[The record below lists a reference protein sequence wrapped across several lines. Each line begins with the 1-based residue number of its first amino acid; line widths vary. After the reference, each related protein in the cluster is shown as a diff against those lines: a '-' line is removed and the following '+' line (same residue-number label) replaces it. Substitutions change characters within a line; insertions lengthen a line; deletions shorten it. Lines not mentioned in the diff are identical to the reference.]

1 MLTHS
6 PLNPQ
11 STYDLAECLKE
22 AYFISQ
28 SRAEPD
34 LELDLCGHDPAK
46 PKIGNHWAR
55 RKADK
60 TAQDAAEELN
70 IPPGVIDEGFGWD
83 QHARNKKQQIRY
95 AGTTELKQLAKLNL
109 RL

>member
-1 MLTHS
+1 M
-6 PLNPQ
+6 NPQ

-22 AYFISQ
+22 AYFVSQ
-28 SRAEPD
+28 AKPEPD
-34 LELDLCGHDPAK
+34 LELDLRGHDPAK

-60 TAQDAAEELN
+60 VAQDAAEELG
-70 IPPGVIDEGFGWD
+70 IAPGDIDEGFGWD

-95 AGTTELKQLAKLNL
+95 AGTTELKKLAKLNL